1 MDLRR
6 LRVRLGNRWS
16 AGQSNL
22 LACFHFVWES
32 WLGYEIKSCWTCLLF
47 EILVYPRAEQT
58 WSGVGWSNSNM
69 CVAGLRA
76 AAGRRRR
83 VCPGDVRS
91 VNTCFNQACCS
102 VSVAAA
108 PICAKKNFAYD
119 FITRP
124 TDADCGRAPGL
135 NFERPCR
142 LSFNCFIVC
151 QQTINKEPFYAISN
165 SCTIYVFCQQTGIGC
180 NELSSGRSW

>member
-1 MDLRR
+1 MSTCR
-6 LRVRLGNRWS
+6 
-16 AGQSNL
+16 ANL
-22 LACFHFVWES
+22 
-32 WLGYEIKSCWTCLLF
+32 K
-47 EILVYPRAEQT
+47 
-58 WSGVGWSNSNM
+58 
-69 CVAGLRA
+69 
-76 AAGRRRR
+76 RRR
-83 VCPGDVRS
+83 VVKQQYVCRRAACRGRQEEASVSGDVRS

-180 NELSSGRSW
+180 NELSSGRSWYRYTHWFVYSGYPNASNLSAIMEARGVPASTRLKPLHT